1 MTTSNKMKVKQIS
14 GEAST
19 IYRKF
24 YDLLDRLQEIATA
37 EEDSL
42 ESVPYISRFSDKYE
56 DDEEFV
62 VRLNEAVEAVDEAV
76 HKMLQA
82 VEFIE
87 QILE

>member
-14 GEAST
+14 GEART
-19 IYRKF
+19 IYGKF

-42 ESVPYISRFSDKYE
+42 ESVPYINRFSDKYE

-82 VEFIE
+82 VEFIDNV
-87 QILE
+87 LE